1 MCGISGFIDFNL
13 DYNKE
18 IVLKEMVSTLKHR
31 GPDCQNFWVSRDK
44 KILIGHS
51 RLSIRDLNERSN
63 QPIVS
68 DDNRF
73 ILSYNGEIY
82 NTDYLKYFLKKNFS
96 YSFQDQKVSDTIIL
110 LKLIQLNGLENSLI
124 LLDGM
129 FAFFLLDQKN
139 KTAFLVRDNF
149 GQKPIYFNVSKN
161 FFCFA
166 SELKAIKKHPK
177 ISFRIDKK
185 SINHFLNYS
194 YIAAPSSVYENI
206 YQLEPGSYLKLSY
219 VDLDIYD
226 ENKNFKNQ
234 SILKYKKWWFPKRRN
249 PIDINL
255 KNDSYLDEYSD
266 ILFSSINQVMQSDVS
281 IGTFLS
287 GGIDSAL
294 VTSICSKISKNK
306 ISTFTVGFE
315 DNNYDESNIA
325 KNVSK
330 ILSTNHYEIILND
343 KEIKNITEKLSDI
356 HDEPFADSSQIPTVF
371 LSKFAKQNIT
381 VALTGDGGDEIF
393 GGYNRYTYI
402 PKLIKLLKYI
412 NKSLLRSILIAYLN
426 SPKIIKF
433 IINLVIENKKISQ
446 LEDKLIKLLKI
457 IENSQNSLDIY
468 YETIKTNNSNYFKD
482 INISN
487 LKDFDMNNELD
498 LMYLDKTNYLPNDI
512 LCKVDRATMYSSL
525 ESRAPFLSNEI
536 VNFSEKLG
544 KNDLF
549 MHGKGKYINRKVLT
563 NFIPEKIFNVP
574 KKGFGVPINRW
585 LKGPL
590 NDWANYLINEHNF
603 KEEYDI
609 NNDHINKLWS
619 SFNENSSG
627 NEKLI
632 WNILILKDWDLK
644 WNVRT

>member
-1 MCGISGFIDFNL
+1 MCGISGFVDYKL

-18 IVLKEMVSTLKHR
+18 LVIKDMVSSLKHR
-31 GPDCQNFWVSRDK
+31 GPDSQNVWKSFDK
-44 KILIGHS
+44 KIFIGHS

-63 QPIVS
+63 QPIIS
-68 DDNRF
+68 SDNRF

-82 NTDYLKYFLKKNFS
+82 NTNYLKYFLKKTFS
-96 YSFQDQKVSDTIIL
+96 YTFKDQNVSDTIVL
-110 LKLIQLNGLENSLI
+110 LKLIQLNGLENSLT

-139 KTAFLVRDNF
+139 KNAYLVRDNF
-149 GQKPIYFNVSKN
+149 GQKPIYFTIRKN

-177 ISFRIDKK
+177 INFRINKQ

-194 YIAAPSSVYENI
+194 YIAAPRSVYKNI
-206 YQLEPGSYLKLSY
+206 YQLEPGSYLKLSCD
-219 VDLDIYD
+219 DLNIYD
-226 ENKNFKNQ
+226 DNKDFKNQ
-234 SILKYKKWWFPKRRN
+234 SILKYKKWWLPKKAN
-249 PIDINL
+249 KFDVNL
-255 KNDSYLDEYSD
+255 KNDYMNQYSN
-266 ILFSSINQVMQSDVS
+266 ILFSSIQQVMQSDVS

-315 DNNYDESNIA
+315 DNKYDESNIA
-325 KNVSK
+325 KTVSK
-330 ILSTNHYEIILND
+330 ILSTNHYEIFLND
-343 KEIKNITEKLSDI
+343 KEIKNVAEKLTYI
-356 HDEPFADSSQIPTVF
+356 HDEPFADSSQIPTIF

-393 GGYNRYTYI
+393 GGYNRYIYI

-412 NKSLLRSILIAYLN
+412 NKSLLKSILIAYLN
-426 SPKIIKF
+426 FPKIIKS
-433 IINLVIENKKISQ
+433 IINIIIENKKISQ

-457 IENSQNSLDIY
+457 IDKSQNSLDIY
-468 YETIKTNNSNYFKD
+468 FETIKTNNSSYFKD
-482 INISN
+482 INLDNFI
-487 LKDFDMNNELD
+487 DFELNNQLD
-498 LMYLDKTNYLPNDI
+498 LMYLDKINYLPNDI

-536 VNFSEKLG
+536 VNFADKLG
-544 KNDLF
+544 KNHLF
-549 MHGKGKYINRKVLT
+549 NHGKGKYINRKILS

-574 KKGFGVPINRW
+574 KRGFGVPINQW

-590 NDWANYLINEHNF
+590 NDWANYLFNEHRF
-603 KEEYDI
+603 KEEYNI
-609 NNDHINKLWS
+609 NNDHVNRLW
-619 SFNENSSG
+619 FNFNQNSQG

-644 WNVRT
+644 WNART

>member
-206 YQLEPGSYLKLSY
+206 YQLRK
-219 VDLDIYD
+219 
-226 ENKNFKNQ
+226 KN
-234 SILKYKKWWFPKRRN
+234 L
-249 PIDINL
+249 
-255 KNDSYLDEYSD
+255 
-266 ILFSSINQVMQSDVS
+266 
-281 IGTFLS
+281 
-287 GGIDSAL
+287 
-294 VTSICSKISKNK
+294 
-306 ISTFTVGFE
+306 
-315 DNNYDESNIA
+315 
-325 KNVSK
+325 
-330 ILSTNHYEIILND
+330 
-343 KEIKNITEKLSDI
+343 
-356 HDEPFADSSQIPTVF
+356 
-371 LSKFAKQNIT
+371 
-381 VALTGDGGDEIF
+381 
-393 GGYNRYTYI
+393 
-402 PKLIKLLKYI
+402 
-412 NKSLLRSILIAYLN
+412 
-426 SPKIIKF
+426 
-433 IINLVIENKKISQ
+433 
-446 LEDKLIKLLKI
+446 
-457 IENSQNSLDIY
+457 
-468 YETIKTNNSNYFKD
+468 
-482 INISN
+482 
-487 LKDFDMNNELD
+487 
-498 LMYLDKTNYLPNDI
+498 
-512 LCKVDRATMYSSL
+512 
-525 ESRAPFLSNEI
+525 
-536 VNFSEKLG
+536 
-544 KNDLF
+544 
-549 MHGKGKYINRKVLT
+549 
-563 NFIPEKIFNVP
+563 
-574 KKGFGVPINRW
+574 
-585 LKGPL
+585 
-590 NDWANYLINEHNF
+590 
-603 KEEYDI
+603 
-609 NNDHINKLWS
+609 
-619 SFNENSSG
+619 
-627 NEKLI
+627 
-632 WNILILKDWDLK
+632 
-644 WNVRT
+644 